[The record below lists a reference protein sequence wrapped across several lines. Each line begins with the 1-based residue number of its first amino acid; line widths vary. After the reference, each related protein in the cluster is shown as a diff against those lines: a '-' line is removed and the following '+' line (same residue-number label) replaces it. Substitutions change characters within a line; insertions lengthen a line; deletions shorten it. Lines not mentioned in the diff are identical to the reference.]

1 MRKALSLT
9 FLVATLSASSQFME
23 FGGGV
28 GSMNYAGDLVRGYS
42 FSTSSLA
49 GTGFYRMN
57 FSEILT
63 VKLALTVGKVRASET
78 PIDAFAV
85 ERGHSFSSTVLEASA
100 VFEYHFLDFKTEDSP
115 VNYSP
120 YIFGGIGFFNF
131 NDAPEN
137 EDVGSIQPVL
147 PMGIGFKYLFQK
159 KYTLGIEAGAR
170 KTFFDYLDGISDS
183 DQTIK
188 DYQYGNPKD
197 DDWYFFTGI
206 TFSITLFNIPCPFPY
221 RPNQSILSR

>member
-1 MRKALSLT
+1 LRKAFSFT
-9 FLVATLSASSQFME
+9 FLIAAFSASSQFME

-28 GSMNYAGDLVRGYS
+28 GTMNYAGDLVRGYS

-63 VKLALTVGKVRASET
+63 VKLALTVGKVRGSET
-78 PIDAFAV
+78 PIDAFAR
-85 ERGHSFSSTVLEASA
+85 ERGHSFSSTIIEGSA
-100 VFEYHFLDFKTEDSP
+100 VFEYHFLDFKTGDSP

-120 YIFGGIGFFNF
+120 YIFGGIGFINF
-131 NDAPEN
+131 NDAPAN

-147 PMGIGFKYLFQK
+147 PMGVGFKYLIQK
-159 KYTLGIEAGAR
+159 KYTIGIEAGAR

-206 TFSITLFNIPCPFPY
+206 TFSVTLFNIPCPFPY